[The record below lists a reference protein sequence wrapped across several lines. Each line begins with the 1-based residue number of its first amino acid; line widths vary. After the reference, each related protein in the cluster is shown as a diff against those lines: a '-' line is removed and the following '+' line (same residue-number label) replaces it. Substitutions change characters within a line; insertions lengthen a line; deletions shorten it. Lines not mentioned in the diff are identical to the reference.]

1 MLRATCW
8 TAGVLALLPMAAL
21 AQPSVRRA
29 GGCRPATHFIAEIA
43 GGATTYGSGGLA
55 LESVFG
61 YGGKLRGFPPRFYL
75 IGELNYHT
83 SAIDGTLPLS
93 GRAYR
98 DERSFADVGAGLRIY
113 LPIVG
118 PLRLLGDVTLG
129 GSHIAAALRSRDQP
143 LVRAEG
149 WVPMWA
155 VAGGAQLRLFH
166 HASIGARVRAV
177 LSEDNLDALLA
188 VTGDETP
195 TRVTATLGLTW
206 HF

>member
-1 MLRATCW
+1 
-8 TAGVLALLPMAAL
+8 VLVLLPL
-21 AQPSVRRA
+21 VAQARPQVRCA
-29 GGCRPATHFIAEIA
+29 GRCRPRATHFIAEIA
-43 GGATTYGSGGLA
+43 GGATTYGRGGLA

-61 YGGKLRGFPPRFYL
+61 FGGKLRGFPPRFYL
-75 IGELNYHT
+75 IGELNYHQGAT
-83 SAIDGTLPLS
+83 SGTQPLS
-93 GRAYR
+93 GADYR
-98 DERSFADVGAGLRIY
+98 DERSFADLGAGLRIY

-129 GSHIAAALRSRDQP
+129 GSHVAASLRGLDRSP
-143 LVRAEG
+143 LRAEG
-149 WVPMWA
+149 WVPMFA

-177 LSEDNLDALLA
+177 LSDDDLDALRV
-188 VTGDETP
+188 VTAREAP